1 MEINRNDKLYRQ
13 YFPLLPHCL
22 RLDEAIKIEF
32 LNEVNRVSVK
42 SKVASLV
49 NASDEIIF
57 YLKCEDR

>member
-1 MEINRNDKLYRQ
+1 M
-13 YFPLLPHCL
+13 
-22 RLDEAIKIEF
+22 DESIKTEF

-57 YLKCEDR
+57 YLKCEER